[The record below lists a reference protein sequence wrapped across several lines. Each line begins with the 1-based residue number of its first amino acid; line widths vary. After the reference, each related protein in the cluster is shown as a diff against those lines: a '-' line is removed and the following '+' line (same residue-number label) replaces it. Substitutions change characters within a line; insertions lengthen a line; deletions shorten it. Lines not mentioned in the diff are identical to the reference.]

1 MSRRGGTER
10 MTSLLANALSE
21 QHNVW
26 IVSLTFKNDELFF
39 KLKESIKHIVLP
51 NKNKKFQLLYK
62 IDKIRKII
70 KNDDIE
76 VLINV
81 DIGTCIF
88 GIPATWGKNCKVITW
103 EHSNYFNNWNSK
115 KFAYFRY
122 FAAKKSDALVVLT
135 EKDKKNYCMHIKP
148 KKPIVVIPNPIEK
161 HDYSYDLLSKT
172 ILSAGLL
179 VPVKRF
185 ELVIVIAK
193 KILKKYPD
201 WKWIICGE
209 GGEREKLEELIKE
222 ANLENQVQL
231 IGTVENMNEK
241 YQNSAIF
248 AMTSQMEGLPMVLL
262 EAKSWGLPIISFDI
276 MTGPSDI
283 IRDGINGFLI
293 KNDDISL
300 FSEKLEELI
309 KSKQCRNQ
317 FSKNSQLDMENF
329 DFNNILDKW
338 NKLFFMREI

>member
-1 MSRRGGTER
+1 
-10 MTSLLANALSE
+10 
-21 QHNVW
+21 
-26 IVSLTFKNDELFF
+26 
-39 KLKESIKHIVLP
+39 
-51 NKNKKFQLLYK
+51 
-62 IDKIRKII
+62 
-70 KNDDIE
+70 
-76 VLINV
+76 
-81 DIGTCIF
+81 
-88 GIPATWGKNCKVITW
+88 
-103 EHSNYFNNWNSK
+103 
-115 KFAYFRY
+115 
-122 FAAKKSDALVVLT
+122 
-135 EKDKKNYCMHIKP
+135 
-148 KKPIVVIPNPIEK
+148 
-161 HDYSYDLLSKT
+161 
-172 ILSAGLL
+172 
-179 VPVKRF
+179 
-185 ELVIVIAK
+185 
-193 KILKKYPD
+193 
-201 WKWIICGE
+201 
-209 GGEREKLEELIKE
+209 
-222 ANLENQVQL
+222 
-231 IGTVENMNEK
+231 MNEK